1 MDFRSNIR
9 LFITYIIVLISVT
22 FGVVTVFSTDLIFIP
37 QVNNSSLLS
46 KNIFLDDRK
55 MQSTYVFFS
64 SNSDLSAYDLSSSC
78 NINSKFF
85 WEKDNAYAFKI
96 TFLEKCSNPIVFL
109 QTKEKIFIKNSVIK
123 LNLFNK
129 SELFEIFTDK
139 NSKDLEN
146 TYKIVKKNIFEL
158 KFKSKKK
165 SLGLE
170 KLQLE
175 RKILEFEYQGKFLKE
190 IIDSRKLKYI
200 VPVSWHKISE
210 KKNEIPNSGRPYRQT
225 YTDWIHHGW
234 DIVAPNNTPVIAL
247 DNSKVIKIVRGFVFS
262 DLSKMKRAWN
272 ITEEDKHINLDIL
285 RWNQVWLKT
294 SKWDVVFYSHLSKVS
309 DIIKVWDIISRWDYL
324 WNIWITWVPDR
335 NYKNY
340 HLHFSVMKNPYIKS
354 KVWKYSL
361 IDYMKW
367 DWYFKWKS
375 LDYVI
380 ENQKNIFN

>member
-9 LFITYIIVLISVT
+9 LFITYIIVLISVV
-22 FGVVTVFSTDLIFIP
+22 FWVVTVFWTDLIFVP
-37 QVNNSSLLS
+37 QVNNSEFLS

-55 MQSTYVFFS
+55 MQSTYVLFS
-64 SNSDLSAYDLSSSC
+64 SNSDLSNYDLNSSC

-85 WEKDNAYAFKI
+85 WEKDDKYVFKI
-96 TFLEKCSNPIVFL
+96 TYLEECSNSIVFL
-109 QTKEKIFIKNSVIK
+109 QTKEKVIIKNSFTK
-123 LNLFNK
+123 LNLFNR
-129 SELFEIFTDK
+129 SNLFEFFVDK
-139 NSKDLEN
+139 TTYNLEN
-146 TYKIVKKNIFEL
+146 TYKIIKKNIFEL
-158 KFKSKKK
+158 KSKSKNKL
-165 SLGLE
+165 LGLE
-170 KLQLE
+170 LLQVE
-175 RKILEFEYQGKFLKE
+175 RKILEFEYQEKFLRE
-190 IIDSRKLKYI
+190 ILDSRKQKYT

-210 KKNEIPNSGRPYRQT
+210 KKNEIPNSGRPYRNT
-225 YTDWIHHGW
+225 YTDWVHHGW

-247 DNSKVIKIVRGFVFS
+247 DNSKVIKIIKDFVFS
-262 DLSKMKRAWN
+262 DLSKMKKTWN
-272 ITEEDKHINLDIL
+272 ISIQDKHNNLDIL

-309 DIIKVWDIISRWDYL
+309 ENIKVWSMVSRGDYL
-324 WNIWITWVPDR
+324 WNIWITWVPDI